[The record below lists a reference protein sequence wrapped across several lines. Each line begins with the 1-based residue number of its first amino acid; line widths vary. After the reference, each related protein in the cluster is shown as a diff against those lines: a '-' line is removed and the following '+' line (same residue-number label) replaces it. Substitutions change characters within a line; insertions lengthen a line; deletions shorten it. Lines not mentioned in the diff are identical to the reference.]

1 MANRELKLTVVRGK
15 SVGRVFH
22 TKDETTLVGRKDT
35 AARLIPGIDLEEED
49 LAAKVSRRH
58 ANIHV
63 FKDSI
68 VVEDLGSLNG
78 TAYMRDGAT
87 NLIPSGERAEV
98 KIGDD
103 LVFGEVV
110 LKLSE

>member
-1 MANRELKLTVVRGK
+1 MAIRELKLTVVRGK

-22 TKDETTLVGRKDT
+22 TKEELTLVGRKDQ
-35 AARLIPGIDLEEED
+35 AARLTPGIDLEEED

-58 ANIHV
+58 ANIYV
-63 FKDSI
+63 YKNSI
-68 VVEDLGSLNG
+68 EVEDLGSLNG
-78 TAYMRDGAT
+78 TAYMRDGVT
-87 NLIPSGERAEV
+87 TLIPANERAEV